1 MRFFLECEEIPNLLH
16 FTGRRFNGPMAWP
29 WGCSSPTTCGHDP
42 WKCEEDLQED
52 QQWFLILVSTQINS
66 ISKCRLCQRLWF
78 RTLLRTEKCQKNTP
92 QSTADISNHKL
103 KSFPQILFH
112 VTWSSIRTLSANSS
126 H

>member
-1 MRFFLECEEIPNLLH
+1 
-16 FTGRRFNGPMAWP
+16 MAWP

-78 RTLLRTEKCQKNTP
+78 RTLLRSEKCQKNTP
-92 QSTADISNHKL
+92 QSTADISNHKF

-112 VTWSSIRTLSANSS
+112 VTWSSNKDVISKLVALMTLQRWTDKKQNNVLLASRFILY
-126 H
+126 